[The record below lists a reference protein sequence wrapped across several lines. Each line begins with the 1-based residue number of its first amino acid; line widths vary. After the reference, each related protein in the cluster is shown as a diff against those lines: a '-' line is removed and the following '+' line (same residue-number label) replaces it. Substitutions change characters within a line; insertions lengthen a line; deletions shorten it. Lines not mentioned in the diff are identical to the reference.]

1 MIRVTRL
8 DNSLL
13 LVSLDAIKYIEATPD
28 SVISFLNGDS
38 LIVRESLEEI
48 DSRVLQYRVNLLVQA
63 KAASS
68 PK

>member
-1 MIRVTRL
+1 VIRVTRL